1 MQVRVG
7 VELPGDKIVDFA
19 LVRGIDICQ
28 SVYQRVVTRGIL
40 ADSECECKHELI
52 ITTELQKERW
62 RACRIGILGRI
73 SSHSSIHQSLVLS
86 CLGNLPART
95 QLASHRLAA

>member
-7 VELPGDKIVDFA
+7 VELPRDKIIDFA
-19 LVRGIDICQ
+19 LVRGINICQ

-52 ITTELQKERW
+52 ITTEFQKERW
-62 RACRIGILGRI
+62 RACRIGILRRI
-73 SSHSSIHQSLVLS
+73 SSRPGIHQSLVLS
-86 CLGNLPART
+86 CLGNIPAQT
-95 QLASHRLAA
+95 QLANHRLAA